1 MWRGAGL
8 AGAEFALLSGLGATS
23 WTTNCQRLFFFG
35 FRSHNAPLPGN
46 GLVNFDQSA
55 SPLSLNTDKKQISI
69 QIQTK

>member
-1 MWRGAGL
+1 LDNELPGL
-8 AGAEFALLSGLGATS
+8 VLFLKLL
-23 WTTNCQRLFFFG
+23 QP
-35 FRSHNAPLPGN
+35 HNAPLPGN